1 MSGFIFR
8 SVRRKNI
15 DTLPS
20 TYTLYFNKVTTINH
34 TIENNNMKT
43 LHKNIFFILQF
54 GLVLL
59 AVVAV
64 LLFDADYAGLGV
76 LCVFPPN
83 ELTNRSKNIHPYF
96 ISGFIDGEGCFTVSI
111 IKRPER
117 KLGWQVIIT
126 FQIGLSPKDKDLL
139 NQIQGY
145 FGVGK
150 IYKEGEKT
158 C

>member
-1 MSGFIFR
+1 MSISKLLYRF
-8 SVRRKNI
+8 VQKY
-15 DTLPS
+15 LPLSLGLLTGVAAFSMLPVDWLSLSSS
-20 TYTLYFNKVTTINH
+20 TEDVVYSI
-34 TIENNNMKT
+34 
-43 LHKNIFFILQF
+43 IL
-54 GLVLL
+54 GLVSSTTDSCKL
-59 AVVAV
+59 
-64 LLFDADYAGLGV
+64 
-76 LCVFPPN
+76 N
-83 ELTNRSKNIHPYF
+83 PYF
-96 ISGFIDGEGCFTVSI
+96 VTGFIDGEGCFTVSI

-145 FGVGK
+145 FGTGK